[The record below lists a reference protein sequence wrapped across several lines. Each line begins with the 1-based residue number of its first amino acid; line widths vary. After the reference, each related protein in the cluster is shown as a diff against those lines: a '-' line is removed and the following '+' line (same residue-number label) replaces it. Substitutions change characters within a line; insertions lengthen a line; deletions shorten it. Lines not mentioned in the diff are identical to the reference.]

1 MKYLIVLMAIAIS
14 FLAGCTAPPVDVK
27 PKVVVEYKYVTKAIP
42 RELLEVPANV
52 PAIDVSTATDKDIAF
67 WLLEK
72 EERTVEIESKLT
84 KIKSFYEEDTK

>member
-1 MKYLIVLMAIAIS
+1 MKYLIVLMAFTIS

-42 RELLEVPANV
+42 RELLELPVNV

-72 EERTVEIESKLT
+72 EGRSVEIESKLT